1 MTKDGN
7 REVDPLDIEKTLLR
21 SCRATQGKPDSP
33 LASDKKVYTLTP
45 GDTLGQYKVIRP
57 LGRGGMGEVYEVE
70 PALRCAFRP
79 FALGLRYGII
89 PV

>member
-1 MTKDGN
+1 MTD
-7 REVDPLDIEKTLLR
+7 DPLDIEQTL
-21 SCRATQGKPDSP
+21 KPS
-33 LASDKKVYTLTP
+33 SSGDKGGYTLSP
-45 GDTLGQYKVIRP
+45 GDTLGQYKIIRP
-57 LGRGGMGEVYEVE
+57 LGKGGMGEVYEVE